1 MEGVTLS
8 HIFKPSLSSI
18 RKALSIVDDGCP
30 LEIKAV
36 HVLNTSMLLN
46 VLLGRKFFHDV
57 NFKNHFFTAIV
68 KPIIR
73 SDILNRVHFHPTNM
87 DYEKFY
93 EDCIPKSCLPSNY
106 QGDLDD
112 VDELHDRHRKSLLK
126 LREYFLLEERLMNF
140 EFEDYDFDAE
150 SVDVESVMNTKI

>member
-36 HVLNTSMLLN
+36 HILNTSLFLN
-46 VLLGRKFFHDV
+46 VLLGSKFFQIV
-57 NFKNHFFTAIV
+57 NLYSIIFTAIV

-73 SDILNRVHFHPTNM
+73 SDILNRVYFHTT
-87 DYEKFY
+87 DIDFEKFY
-93 EDCIPKSCLPSNY
+93 REWIPRTCLPSDY
-106 QGDLDD
+106 GGILDSL
-112 VDELHDRHRKSLLK
+112 ENLHNQHKKSLLK

-140 EFEDYDFDAE
+140 EFEDYDFDGE
-150 SVDVESVMNTKI
+150 SVIDDSIANTNI